1 MGEAQEKDLKV
12 LLYSKKGSF
21 QNNNTATWAERSRF
35 NEWWDCQNSDC
46 KENIPTFLS
55 EFFLRA
61 NPISKSSFSSTQKC
75 FQMSQKWLSW
85 KKRTFQ
91 SHDRKKP
98 DWLWIIHNHFC
109 HWSMPSWPRMVTFSL
124 TYTSFTK

>member
-1 MGEAQEKDLKV
+1 MGEAQENDCKA

-46 KENIPTFLS
+46 KENIPTYLS

-61 NPISKSSFSSTQKC
+61 NPISKSSFSKNPKMLSNESEMTKLKKENLSESWQK
-75 FQMSQKWLSW
+75 KTWLTMNNS
-85 KKRTFQ
+85 
-91 SHDRKKP
+91 
-98 DWLWIIHNHFC
+98 
-109 HWSMPSWPRMVTFSL
+109 
-124 TYTSFTK
+124 